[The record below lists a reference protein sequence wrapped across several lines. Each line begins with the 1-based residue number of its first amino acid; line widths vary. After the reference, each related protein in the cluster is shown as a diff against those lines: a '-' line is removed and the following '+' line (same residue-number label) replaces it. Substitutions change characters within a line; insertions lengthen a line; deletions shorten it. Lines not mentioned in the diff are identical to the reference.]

1 MSYPNDAPTAAWY
14 PDPQTPGQVRW
25 WDGTNWTEHVSVPA
39 PTATVSE
46 TVAEAAQPQAVAE
59 PEYIGRHAAGAQP
72 APRQQSNVPRIRPR
86 VRVELAVEEPVL
98 EYVYA

>member
-1 MSYPNDAPTAAWY
+1 
-14 PDPQTPGQVRW
+14 VRW

-39 PTATVSE
+39 QAAPAQT
-46 TVAEAAQPQAVAE
+46 EAAASVAGSAE

-72 APRQQSNVPRIRPR
+72 APRRQATVPRIRPR
-86 VRVELAVEEPVL
+86 LRVELAVEEPVR

>member
-1 MSYPNDAPTAAWY
+1 MSYPNDAPAAAWY

-39 PTATVSE
+39 QAAPAQ
-46 TVAEAAQPQAVAE
+46 AEAATSVDAQAE

-72 APRQQSNVPRIRPR
+72 APRRQPTVPRIRPR
-86 VRVELAVEEPVL
+86 ARAELAVEQPVR